1 MSGSS
6 SPKIPEWTTRQVILA
21 TIFIVTVILAF
32 WLVYQFLMVVVV
44 LFISIVLG
52 TAIEPGVVWLN
63 KRGLPRSTGVIL
75 IYLGLLL
82 TIAALIW
89 VISPLIANQV
99 TEISFD
105 LPRYY
110 DTFRGMLFSSSNR
123 ISQEI
128 SIHLPPTLNLL
139 NSNSTSN
146 GEALSQAAQTIQ
158 YAGLIIRTLLV
169 IMTVFLLTF
178 YWTLEKERSIRSL
191 LLLAPI
197 HHRERIRELVDAIET
212 KLGGYIRGQSIL
224 SLTVG
229 SMALI
234 AYLLIGLPNSL
245 ILAIIAGILE
255 AVPLFG
261 PILGAIPATLVGL
274 SIDPT
279 RAVEVIGAT
288 MLIQGFE
295 NHFLVPRVMN
305 QSVGVNPILTLLAL
319 AAFTSLLGLP
329 GALLAIPVAAII
341 QLLLDRFVLARVS
354 NKPFVP
360 VGRDQISRLR
370 YEARELSRDV
380 RKQLRTKQNLSS
392 NHSDQLEDAIESI
405 ANELDSI
412 LMVQSGSEE
421 TQE

>member
-21 TIFIVTVILAF
+21 TIFVVTIIMAF
-32 WLVYQFLMVVVV
+32 WLVYQFRLVVIV

-75 IYLGLLL
+75 IYLSLLL
-82 TIAALIW
+82 IIAGLIFI
-89 VISPLIANQV
+89 VSPLIANQV
-99 TEISFD
+99 TEISLD

-110 DTFRGMLFSSSNR
+110 DNFRGLLFSSSNR
-123 ISQEI
+123 IFQEI

-139 NSNSTSN
+139 NSNPTSD
-146 GEALSQAAQTIQ
+146 GEALNQATQTIK
-158 YAGLIIRTLLV
+158 YSDLVIRSLLV
-169 IMTVFLLTF
+169 VMTVFLLTF

-197 HHRERIRELVDAIET
+197 HRRERIRELVEAIET

-245 ILAIIAGILE
+245 SLAIIAGILE

-305 QSVGVNPILTLLAL
+305 HSVGVNPILTLLAL
-319 AAFTSLLGLP
+319 AAFSSLFGLP
-329 GALLAIPVAAII
+329 GALLAIPAAAII
-341 QLLLDRFVLARVS
+341 QLFLDQFVLARDS
-354 NKPFVP
+354 NKHFIP
-360 VGRDQISRLR
+360 VGRDQISLLR

-412 LMVQSGSEE
+412 LVQTGSEE
-421 TQE
+421 APE